1 MKSRKG
7 ELNMIVKIQRSI
19 FPPGANTMLIYDKR
33 RSVEGQLPLSDEVK
47 ALLGGDLKGYFKVKM
62 DSTGLLHIQKRVAD
76 QEW

>member
-1 MKSRKG
+1 MKSKG
-7 ELNMIVKIQRSI
+7 GFGMIVKIQRSI

-33 RSVEGQLPLSDEVK
+33 RSVEGQLPLTKEVK
-47 ALLGGDLKGYFKVKM
+47 KLLAGDLKGYFQGRL